1 MPNTIDNINQNLR
14 VWARRMGVEVS
25 PITME
30 KVEELLPWMD
40 KESRMIP
47 MSLVAMQVMR
57 ERMPWIG
64 RDTGRYAGIV
74 IGVTAKNMVYNE
86 MEFKEAGTLVRMN
99 EEQRKLLTPHFQ
111 QMKEI
116 CLEMVEARNK
126 EKELL
131 FALLGA
137 IRNQIKNG
145 SAMDWDS

>member
-1 MPNTIDNINQNLR
+1 MPNTIDAINQDLR
-14 VWARRMGVEVS
+14 VWARRMGLKDIN

-30 KVEELLPWMD
+30 KVEELLPRMD

-47 MSLVAMQVMR
+47 MSLVAMQVVR
-57 ERMPWIG
+57 KRMPWIG
-64 RDTGRYAGIV
+64 RDAGRYAGIV

-86 MEFKEAGTLVRMN
+86 MEFTAAAEMVKMN

-126 EKELL
+126 EKE
-131 FALLGA
+131 FPGLLGA

>member
-1 MPNTIDNINQNLR
+1 MPNTMDNINQNLR

-30 KVEELLPWMD
+30 KVDELLPRMD
-40 KESRMIP
+40 KESRMVP
-47 MSLVAMQVMR
+47 MSLIAMQVVR

-86 MEFKEAGTLVRMN
+86 MEFKEAAEMVKMSD
-99 EEQRKLLTPHFQ
+99 EQRKMLSPHFQ

-116 CLEMVEARNK
+116 CLEMVESRK
-126 EKELL
+126 KDKS
-131 FALLGA
+131 FPGLLGA
-137 IRNQIKNG
+137 ILKQIRNG
-145 SAMDWDS
+145 EAMDWDS